1 MEQPQLKKMD
11 KPQTIAI
18 EKRPNCSPN
27 SHPKSPLLGAEN
39 LSNKENWHELGGFA
53 TNDHQKIVP
62 QGEASG
68 DSPERVVSQERDARR
83 GTTTTSK
90 QKLLTLSICHARE
103 QPTTTT
109 TTTTTGSSRRVSQ
122 VLSELRGGELGI
134 SGERKHLGAV
144 CSRGSRTRGEKE
156 SAPATTNQVSSGESP
171 LESAARSQ
179 SSGAH
184 KQPSSSAHLST
195 TMETLPRQPII
206 GHNDP
211 LAPTCCCQQ
220 AKQQNHVDCWQHEKR
235 LPNGGQENGASMSK
249 RRPIGQTNTHTT
261 RPRTHKTSSLSSSSS
276 SSLQPLAKNHN
287 DHQLDG
293 HRFHQIH
300 HHDGQIIHHHLVR
313 NIQSQSSTNFA
324 LPIQRLS
331 DCQITSHFP
340 LHHNDEPTT
349 VPIHTDPKQS
359 EGHKAICRHQQ
370 QQQTSSRE
378 QTEPEFKNLDKL
390 RELCSLWNRAS
401 TSGEEAIRNNN
412 CGDNDNNEQE
422 DYITFSNSRLKRR
435 RTSSN
440 DACEHSIDKLD
451 EAKLEFPQA
460 SKKKQ
465 NETSSSSSSRQSS
478 ICHHQQQQQ
487 QQQHYH
493 NEATTRRR
501 ERNARRKSTRTTTT
515 RTTMT
520 RTTTKSTSYLLFAC
534 AFLSLIISHCD
545 SQFISQ
551 PPLANSGALIQAAP
565 SNEEPLVTNEIAFVD
580 LRIKENSIQ
589 HHTILYEQIDH
600 INPLNPTGPS
610 IVLRRGEYFNIIL
623 HLRHNYNKQTDKIRL
638 EFSYGPRPQVG
649 KGTLIYLPIT
659 KDRDSFGRDPSKWD
673 ARVVRVDG
681 NQLSVQIN
689 LPANIAV
696 GVWRFRVSTK
706 LAGSRTIRTYT
717 VKEALYIIF
726 NAWSKDDAVY
736 LSREDARQEY
746 VLNDVG
752 KIYIGSHSKPR
763 GRKWIYGQFHE
774 SVLPAVMFMLDKT
787 RLDINGRANVVKVA
801 RAVSAM
807 VNSHDDNGLL
817 VGNWSGNYGD
827 GLAPWQWTGSATILE
842 KYLQSGGEPVKFG
855 QCWVFAGVTTTAL
868 RTLGIP
874 ARTVSNFVSAHDTD
888 DSLTVDK
895 FFSEKGDSI
904 SDVNSDSIWNFH
916 VWSDAWMARTDLP
929 PGYGGWQA
937 VDATPQETSMGMYQM
952 GPASLEAIKKGEVG
966 FAYDAAF
973 VFAEVN
979 ADIVHWQ
986 QDDKSELQWK
996 KIKTLKFHIGRKIFT
1011 KMIGQL
1017 DDYTAN
1023 GVADAEDIISQYKNK
1038 EGTEDERMS
1047 VLNAARCGGLG
1058 FLFEQPAPGKEDV
1071 EFELFD
1077 IDKVMLG
1084 DTFLITVRIVNK
1096 SPMRRTV
1103 SLAMSASSV
1112 YYTGILAQ
1120 KVKRDRQNI
1129 ILNPLQ
1135 EQLIRV
1141 RVNPED
1147 YMERLVDYSMMK
1159 VYAIATVKETQQ
1171 TWSKE
1176 DDFLIEKVPL

>member
-1 MEQPQLKKMD
+1 MRKQKAMVVATNKATRIDRVFEED
-11 KPQTIAI
+11 ISDEDITIAHQQTN
-18 EKRPNCSPN
+18 KLTSR
-27 SHPKSPLLGAEN
+27 GATI
-39 LSNKENWHELGGFA
+39 A
-53 TNDHQKIVP
+53 
-62 QGEASG
+62 
-68 DSPERVVSQERDARR
+68 PEREAPSTRSDATTGCRLLPLA
-83 GTTTTSK
+83 GSTITATTTTTSTTTLTSDRQHSRSGSFISNNK
-90 QKLLTLSICHARE
+90 CISLESPSRATRGRKRTRILNYVLTNSGAKLLLNRIVFCTTIVATITTLC
-103 QPTTTT
+103 
-109 TTTTTGSSRRVSQ
+109 
-122 VLSELRGGELGI
+122 L
-134 SGERKHLGAV
+134 
-144 CSRGSRTRGEKE
+144 
-156 SAPATTNQVSSGESP
+156 
-171 LESAARSQ
+171 
-179 SSGAH
+179 
-184 KQPSSSAHLST
+184 
-195 TMETLPRQPII
+195 
-206 GHNDP
+206 
-211 LAPTCCCQQ
+211 
-220 AKQQNHVDCWQHEKR
+220 
-235 LPNGGQENGASMSK
+235 
-249 RRPIGQTNTHTT
+249 
-261 RPRTHKTSSLSSSSS
+261 
-276 SSLQPLAKNHN
+276 
-287 DHQLDG
+287 
-293 HRFHQIH
+293 
-300 HHDGQIIHHHLVR
+300 
-313 NIQSQSSTNFA
+313 IQF
-324 LPIQRLS
+324 
-331 DCQITSHFP
+331 
-340 LHHNDEPTT
+340 
-349 VPIHTDPKQS
+349 
-359 EGHKAICRHQQ
+359 
-370 QQQTSSRE
+370 
-378 QTEPEFKNLDKL
+378 
-390 RELCSLWNRAS
+390 
-401 TSGEEAIRNNN
+401 
-412 CGDNDNNEQE
+412 
-422 DYITFSNSRLKRR
+422 
-435 RTSSN
+435 
-440 DACEHSIDKLD
+440 
-451 EAKLEFPQA
+451 
-460 SKKKQ
+460 
-465 NETSSSSSSRQSS
+465 
-478 ICHHQQQQQ
+478 
-487 QQQHYH
+487 
-493 NEATTRRR
+493 
-501 ERNARRKSTRTTTT
+501 
-515 RTTMT
+515 
-520 RTTTKSTSYLLFAC
+520 
-534 AFLSLIISHCD
+534 CD
-545 SQFISQ
+545 SQF
-551 PPLANSGALIQAAP
+551 
-565 SNEEPLVTNEIAFVD
+565 VDTTNEVVYVD
-580 LRIKENSIQ
+580 LRVKENSLQ
-589 HHTILYEQIDH
+589 HHSILYEQIDH

-610 IVLRRGEYFNIIL
+610 MVLRRGDQFNIII
-623 HLRHNYNKQTDKIRL
+623 HLKQNYNKNTDKIRL
-638 EFSYGPRPQVG
+638 EFSFGPRPQVG
-649 KGTLIYLPIT
+649 KGTLIYLPIA

-673 ARVVRVDG
+673 ARVVRADG
-681 NQLSVQIN
+681 NQLNVQIN
-689 LPANIAV
+689 LPANIAI
-696 GVWRFRVSTK
+696 GVWRFRISTK

-717 VKEALYIIF
+717 VKEALYMIF

-752 KIYIGSHSKPR
+752 KIYIGSHAKPR

-787 RLDINGRANVVKVA
+787 RLDIVGRANVVKVA

-895 FFSEKGDSI
+895 FFSEKGDPI

-1077 IDKVMLG
+1077 IDKVMIG
-1084 DTFLITVRIVNK
+1084 EPFLVTVRIMNK
-1096 SPMRRTV
+1096 SPMKRTA
-1103 SLAMSASSV
+1103 SLALSASSV

-1120 KVKRDRQNI
+1120 KVKRDRQSI
-1129 ILNPLQ
+1129 VLNGLQ
-1135 EQLIRV
+1135 EQIVRI

-1147 YMERLVDYSMMK
+1147 YLDRLVDYSMMK
-1159 VYAIATVKETQQ
+1159 IYAIATVKETQQ

-1176 DDFLIEKVPL
+1176 DDFMIEKPLASR

>member
-1 MEQPQLKKMD
+1 MHARTRSQAASRTASSRLQPTKNDEDSDNNSIQVHVPTSTINSCTFESQNSKPAAPPSSSCAPTTTTTLTTPTTSAINKCLLARLQPQLDEQDQAKQRRKERELQQNA
-11 KPQTIAI
+11 KCKILSSTPTSTRSHSLIAATSLAA
-18 EKRPNCSPN
+18 N
-27 SHPKSPLLGAEN
+27 KSCPIIPIAAALTRITA
-39 LSNKENWHELGGFA
+39 A
-53 TNDHQKIVP
+53 
-62 QGEASG
+62 A
-68 DSPERVVSQERDARR
+68 
-83 GTTTTSK
+83 TTT
-90 QKLLTLSICHARE
+90 
-103 QPTTTT
+103 PTTTT
-109 TTTTTGSSRRVSQ
+109 TTTT
-122 VLSELRGGELGI
+122 I
-134 SGERKHLGAV
+134 
-144 CSRGSRTRGEKE
+144 
-156 SAPATTNQVSSGESP
+156 
-171 LESAARSQ
+171 
-179 SSGAH
+179 
-184 KQPSSSAHLST
+184 
-195 TMETLPRQPII
+195 
-206 GHNDP
+206 
-211 LAPTCCCQQ
+211 
-220 AKQQNHVDCWQHEKR
+220 
-235 LPNGGQENGASMSK
+235 
-249 RRPIGQTNTHTT
+249 
-261 RPRTHKTSSLSSSSS
+261 
-276 SSLQPLAKNHN
+276 
-287 DHQLDG
+287 
-293 HRFHQIH
+293 
-300 HHDGQIIHHHLVR
+300 
-313 NIQSQSSTNFA
+313 
-324 LPIQRLS
+324 
-331 DCQITSHFP
+331 
-340 LHHNDEPTT
+340 
-349 VPIHTDPKQS
+349 
-359 EGHKAICRHQQ
+359 
-370 QQQTSSRE
+370 
-378 QTEPEFKNLDKL
+378 
-390 RELCSLWNRAS
+390 
-401 TSGEEAIRNNN
+401 
-412 CGDNDNNEQE
+412 
-422 DYITFSNSRLKRR
+422 
-435 RTSSN
+435 
-440 DACEHSIDKLD
+440 
-451 EAKLEFPQA
+451 
-460 SKKKQ
+460 
-465 NETSSSSSSRQSS
+465 
-478 ICHHQQQQQ
+478 
-487 QQQHYH
+487 
-493 NEATTRRR
+493 
-501 ERNARRKSTRTTTT
+501 TTTT
-515 RTTMT
+515 TTNNPNMQF
-520 RTTTKSTSYLLFAC
+520 RATKLVKLIALVAFVASLCLLELF
-534 AFLSLIISHCD
+534 CD
-545 SQFISQ
+545 SQF
-551 PPLANSGALIQAAP
+551 
-565 SNEEPLVTNEIAFVD
+565 VDTTNEVVYVD
-580 LRIKENSIQ
+580 LRVKENSIQ

-610 IVLRRGEYFNIIL
+610 MVLRRGDQMNIII
-623 HLRHNYNKQTDKIRL
+623 HLKQNYNKNTDKIRL
-638 EFSYGPRPQVG
+638 EFSFGPRPQVG
-649 KGTLIYLPIT
+649 KGTLIYLPIA
-659 KDRDSFGRDPSKWD
+659 KDRDSFGRDPAKWD
-673 ARVVRVDG
+673 ARVLRVDG

-689 LPANIAV
+689 LPANIAI
-696 GVWRFRVSTK
+696 GVWRFRISTK
-706 LAGSRTIRTYT
+706 LAGSRTIRTYSI
-717 VKEALYIIF
+717 KEALYMIF

-752 KIYIGSHSKPR
+752 KIYIGSHAKPR

-787 RLDINGRANVVKVA
+787 RLDIVGRSNVVKVA

-895 FFSEKGDSI
+895 FFSEKGDPI

-1077 IDKVMLG
+1077 IDKVMIG
-1084 DTFLITVRIVNK
+1084 EPFLVTVRIMNK

-1103 SLAMSASSV
+1103 SLALSASSV

-1129 ILNPLQ
+1129 VLNGLQ
-1135 EQLIRV
+1135 EQIVRI

-1147 YMERLVDYSMMK
+1147 YLERLVDYSMMK
-1159 VYAIATVKETQQ
+1159 IYAIATVKETQQ

-1176 DDFLIEKVPL
+1176 DDFMIEKPLAI

>member
-1 MEQPQLKKMD
+1 MHNHQRVAGSASGRKIKRSFIKCPRIPSMVKNIEDEEENSITPSEADEIVATPSISSIHSEFLKPPAAAVDHYQQSTSPAFRDCPEPRCAKYQRVVEDEDEKKNQQLKYL
-11 KPQTIAI
+11 
-18 EKRPNCSPN
+18 R
-27 SHPKSPLLGAEN
+27 HYHHRH
-39 LSNKENWHELGGFA
+39 SNHHSNNNHL
-53 TNDHQKIVP
+53 DH
-62 QGEASG
+62 
-68 DSPERVVSQERDARR
+68 
-83 GTTTTSK
+83 
-90 QKLLTLSICHARE
+90 
-103 QPTTTT
+103 
-109 TTTTTGSSRRVSQ
+109 
-122 VLSELRGGELGI
+122 
-134 SGERKHLGAV
+134 
-144 CSRGSRTRGEKE
+144 
-156 SAPATTNQVSSGESP
+156 
-171 LESAARSQ
+171 
-179 SSGAH
+179 
-184 KQPSSSAHLST
+184 
-195 TMETLPRQPII
+195 
-206 GHNDP
+206 
-211 LAPTCCCQQ
+211 
-220 AKQQNHVDCWQHEKR
+220 
-235 LPNGGQENGASMSK
+235 
-249 RRPIGQTNTHTT
+249 
-261 RPRTHKTSSLSSSSS
+261 
-276 SSLQPLAKNHN
+276 
-287 DHQLDG
+287 LD
-293 HRFHQIH
+293 
-300 HHDGQIIHHHLVR
+300 HHLLNVDSHS
-313 NIQSQSSTNFA
+313 NQNENDDSN
-324 LPIQRLS
+324 LPIQTQKASPATSTIPTLTSRINSHSSCKSLS
-331 DCQITSHFP
+331 ASLSATHP
-340 LHHNDEPTT
+340 L
-349 VPIHTDPKQS
+349 
-359 EGHKAICRHQQ
+359 
-370 QQQTSSRE
+370 
-378 QTEPEFKNLDKL
+378 KL
-390 RELCSLWNRAS
+390 
-401 TSGEEAIRNNN
+401 
-412 CGDNDNNEQE
+412 
-422 DYITFSNSRLKRR
+422 K
-435 RTSSN
+435 
-440 DACEHSIDKLD
+440 
-451 EAKLEFPQA
+451 
-460 SKKKQ
+460 
-465 NETSSSSSSRQSS
+465 
-478 ICHHQQQQQ
+478 QQ
-487 QQQHYH
+487 QQQHQQQQ
-493 NEATTRRR
+493 RRQQR
-501 ERNARRKSTRTTTT
+501 TLINQSSFSPYSSFLNLFLTTTT
-515 RTTMT
+515 T
-520 RTTTKSTSYLLFAC
+520 
-534 AFLSLIISHCD
+534 LIVASICLIQLCD
-545 SQFISQ
+545 SQF
-551 PPLANSGALIQAAP
+551 
-565 SNEEPLVTNEIAFVD
+565 VDTTNEVVYVD
-580 LRIKENSIQ
+580 LRVKENSIQ

-600 INPLNPTGPS
+600 LNPLNPTGPS
-610 IVLRRGEYFNIIL
+610 MVLRRGEQFNIII
-623 HLRHNYNKQTDKIRL
+623 HLKQNYNKNTDKIRL
-638 EFSYGPRPQVG
+638 EFSFGPRPQVG
-649 KGTLIYLPIT
+649 KGTLIYLPIA

-673 ARVVRVDG
+673 ARVLRVDG
-681 NQLSVQIN
+681 NQLNVQIN
-689 LPANIAV
+689 LPANIAI
-696 GVWRFRVSTK
+696 GVWRFRISTK
-706 LAGSRTIRTYT
+706 LAGSRTIRTFSI
-717 VKEALYIIF
+717 KEALYIIF

-787 RLDINGRANVVKVA
+787 RLDIVGRANVVKVA

-895 FFSEKGDSI
+895 FFSEKGDPI

-1071 EFELFD
+1071 EFELYD
-1077 IDKVMLG
+1077 IDKVMIG
-1084 DTFLITVRIVNK
+1084 EPFLVTVRIINR

-1103 SLAMSASSV
+1103 SLALSASSV

-1129 ILNPLQ
+1129 VLNGLQ
-1135 EQLIRV
+1135 EQIVRI

-1147 YMERLVDYSMMK
+1147 YLERLVDYSMMK
-1159 VYAIATVKETQQ
+1159 IYAIATVKETQQ

-1176 DDFLIEKVPL
+1176 DDFMIEKPLAS